1 MAAKREY
8 LMPET
13 DKVAVVITSI
23 NKPGPALQLIAEGCL
38 RMGHEFFVIGD
49 EAGPAEFHLEGCRFF
64 NLPDQQELG
73 FKLAQLSPTRHYAR
87 KNIGYLLAMQSGA
100 KMILDLDDDCTPN
113 VNFWL
118 RRNRHQTVRTSSEAG
133 WVNVYRYFSEAQI
146 WPRGFPLDKI
156 NDAVR
161 PFETLPA
168 EVVDCPIQNGLS
180 DGDPDVDAIYRLI
193 SPSLQDFRRDRCL
206 ALKTGSW
213 SPFNTQ
219 NTAWWSDA
227 FLLLY
232 LPAFCSFRMT
242 DIWRSFVA
250 QRIAWANDW
259 GILFHGPNITQ
270 ERNPHDL
277 MRDFADELPGY
288 LNNAKICEALSK
300 LQIETGGEHVPDNLR
315 ACYAELVRIEVI
327 QERELILLDAWIAD
341 FQSVT
346 ST

>member
-1 MAAKREY
+1 
-8 LMPET
+8 MPTKDE
-13 DKVAVVITSI
+13 VAVVVTSI
-23 NKPGPALQLIAEGCL
+23 NKPGTTLKLIAKGCKKL
-38 RMGHEFFVIGD
+38 GYQFIVIGD
-49 EAGPAEFHLEGCRFF
+49 EASPAEFHLENCRFYG
-64 NLPDQQELG
+64 LQE
-73 FKLAQLSPTRHYAR
+73 QLELEFRLVDLCPTKHYAR
-87 KNIGYLLAMQSGA
+87 KNIGYLLAMRDGA

-113 VNFWL
+113 ANFWL
-118 RRNRHQTVRTSSEAG
+118 PRNRNQTARTSSGAG
-133 WVNVYRYFSEAQI
+133 WVNVYRYFSEAEI

-161 PFETLPA
+161 PFETLST
-168 EVVDCPIQNGLS
+168 EEVDCPIQNGLS

-193 SPSLQDFRRDRCL
+193 FPLTQTFRPDRRL

-219 NTAWWSDA
+219 NTAWWSVA

-259 GILFHGPNITQ
+259 GILFHGPTITQ

-288 LNNAKICEALSK
+288 LHNKAICQRLAQV
-300 LQIETGGEHVPDNLR
+300 QIKSGLENLADNLR
-315 ACYAELVRIEVI
+315 VCYAELAGMGVI
-327 QERELILLDAWIAD
+327 AEQELPLLEAWIEGVQAA
-341 FQSVT
+341 T
-346 ST
+346 R

>member
-1 MAAKREY
+1 MAAKRED

-13 DKVAVVITSI
+13 DKVAVVVTSI
-23 NKPGPALQLIAEGCL
+23 NKPGPALELIAEGCL

-49 EAGPAEFHLEGCRFF
+49 EASPAEFHLEGCRFF
-64 NLPDQQELG
+64 SLPEQLDLG
-73 FKLAQLSPTRHYAR
+73 FKLAQLCPTKHYAR

-100 KMILDLDDDCTPN
+100 KIILDLDDDCTPN
-113 VNFWL
+113 INFWL
-118 RRNRHQTVRTSSEAG
+118 HRNRHQTARTSFEAG

-156 NDAVR
+156 NEAVR

-168 EVVDCPIQNGLS
+168 EEVDCPIQNGLS

-193 SPSLQDFRRDRCL
+193 SPPFQKFRRGRCL

-232 LPAFCSFRMT
+232 LPACCSFRMT

-259 GILFHGPNITQ
+259 GILFHEATITQ
-270 ERNPHDL
+270 QRNPHDL
-277 MRDFADELPGY
+277 MRDFAEELPGY
-288 LNNAKICEALSK
+288 LNNAAICEALGK
-300 LQIETGGEHVPDNLR
+300 LQIKTGVENLPDNLR
-315 ACYAELVRIEVI
+315 ACYAELVRIEVLP
-327 QERELILLDAWIAD
+327 ERELNLLDTWIED
-341 FQSVT
+341 VQQE
-346 ST
+346 